1 MNNTNKE
8 IELISYEYQA
18 PFHIHNIEWEG
29 ELHSPTSLNPNILEH
44 WHPDYEF
51 VLTKV
56 GNAVHYIDGHPFTAH
71 PGEML
76 VVNSES
82 IHKVISDIEHY
93 QPGETVAIVLHIN
106 YEYLLQM
113 IPDLPNLYFINETGG
128 RAFQDDPILDDLMT
142 ELSQYADNG
151 SKRPMPGKIPDEG
164 APDSYIFL
172 HIMSLV
178 YEVVY
183 RLSQNRLVSK
193 EKAFPI
199 NSAKNLERLRG
210 VMQYVEA
217 HYSERLT
224 QSFIAKK
231 FHFTSEYFA
240 RFFKKN
246 TGLTFIEYLNRY
258 RVIMARD
265 MLLSSDRNVMDIALD
280 CGFSDA
286 RGLINVFRRE
296 YGMTPLQYRKA
307 CAK

>member
-1 MNNTNKE
+1 
-8 IELISYEYQA
+8 
-18 PFHIHNIEWEG
+18 
-29 ELHSPTSLNPNILEH
+29 
-44 WHPDYEF
+44 
-51 VLTKV
+51 
-56 GNAVHYIDGHPFTAH
+56 
-71 PGEML
+71 
-76 VVNSES
+76 
-82 IHKVISDIEHY
+82 
-93 QPGETVAIVLHIN
+93 
-106 YEYLLQM
+106 M
-113 IPDLPNLYFINETGG
+113 I
-128 RAFQDDPILDDLMT
+128 
-142 ELSQYADNG
+142 
-151 SKRPMPGKIPDEG
+151 
-164 APDSYIFL
+164 L

-183 RLSQNRLVSK
+183 RLSQNRQ
-193 EKAFPI
+193 KAFPI
-199 NSAKNLERLRG
+199 NSAKNLERLRR

-231 FHFTSEYFA
+231 FHFTNEYFA

-258 RVIMARD
+258 RAIMAWD

>member
-1 MNNTNKE
+1 
-8 IELISYEYQA
+8 
-18 PFHIHNIEWEG
+18 
-29 ELHSPTSLNPNILEH
+29 
-44 WHPDYEF
+44 
-51 VLTKV
+51 
-56 GNAVHYIDGHPFTAH
+56 
-71 PGEML
+71 
-76 VVNSES
+76 
-82 IHKVISDIEHY
+82 
-93 QPGETVAIVLHIN
+93 
-106 YEYLLQM
+106 M
-113 IPDLPNLYFINETGG
+113 I
-128 RAFQDDPILDDLMT
+128 
-142 ELSQYADNG
+142 
-151 SKRPMPGKIPDEG
+151 
-164 APDSYIFL
+164 L

-199 NSAKNLERLRG
+199 NSAKNLERLRR

-224 QSFIAKK
+224 QSFIVKK
-231 FHFTSEYFA
+231 FHFTNEYFA

-246 TGLTFIEYLNRY
+246 TVLTFIKYLNRY
-258 RVIMARD
+258 RAIMARD